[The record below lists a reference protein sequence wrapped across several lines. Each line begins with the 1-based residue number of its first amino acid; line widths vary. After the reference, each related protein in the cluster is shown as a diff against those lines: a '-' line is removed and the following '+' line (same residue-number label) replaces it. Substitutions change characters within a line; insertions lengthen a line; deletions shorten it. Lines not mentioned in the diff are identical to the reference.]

1 MNYSLVFPDQ
11 LFHKNPSILKGRKVL
26 LLKHPYFFSRFRY
39 NKKKILMHLMSIEYY
54 KRSLESDSFEVEII
68 ELKDFQSLFL
78 SGISQNHLIH
88 TCEIS
93 NLELSSFLNELSSKN
108 IQVKYYKSIIC
119 LLKLKI
125 VHELR
130 LLKSHMQT
138 MKNCLKL
145 LLQN

>member
-11 LFHKNPSILKGRKVL
+11 LFHKNPSILRGRKVL
-26 LLKHPYFFSRFRY
+26 ILKHPYFFSRFRY

-93 NLELSSFLNELSSKN
+93 NLELSSFLN
-108 IQVKYYKSIIC
+108 
-119 LLKLKI
+119 
-125 VHELR
+125 R
-130 LLKSHMQT
+130 
-138 MKNCLKL
+138 
-145 LLQN
+145 